1 MEYVHTVLVQ
11 IAANRV
17 DDAERLFDEL
27 EAHHD
32 FASSQPGFLGMR
44 VTRTAHPEGDVLVVV
59 ETRWSSNNA
68 MADYSALPNNVVS
81 IFERHQDLLVPGS
94 LQVHRMQAEHAEAAE
109 APTRMYD
116 RLALALFVPAGILAF
131 ALLVIYGLSRIYL
144 SIPNE
149 WATVMAAVIALAV
162 LGAAWYFASN
172 PGIPRWQWLGAA
184 GIAVAAL
191 AIGGTAAAI
200 YDEQHKEVH
209 APPTPPPANGG
220 GTPAPPPSGELVLN
234 LGDNFFQ
241 FPDGGEKNPTITVTS
256 GATINLVNVG
266 TAIHNMHVS
275 DPGGDYPEQ
284 FCTAAS
290 ENPCSDPP
298 RISGGQ
304 TGVIVIDIEPGEY
317 GYRCDFH
324 VQEMHGTLI
333 VQ

>member
-17 DDAERLFDEL
+17 GDAERLFDEL
-27 EAHHD
+27 DAHRD
-32 FASSQPGFLGMR
+32 FASTQRGFLGMR
-44 VTRTAHPEGDVLVVV
+44 VTRTAHPEGDVQVVV

-68 MADYSALPNNVVS
+68 MADYSALPNNAVS
-81 IFERHQDLLVPGS
+81 IVESHQDLLVPGS
-94 LQVHRMQAEHAEAAE
+94 LQVHRMQAERAEAAE

-172 PGIPRWQWLGAA
+172 PSIPRWQWLGAA
-184 GIAVAAL
+184 GVSIAAL
-191 AIGGTAAAI
+191 AIGGTAAAL
-200 YDEQHKEVH
+200 YDEEHKEVH
-209 APPTPPPANGG
+209 APPTQAPPNGG

-234 LGDNFFQ
+234 LDDNFFQ
-241 FPDGGEKNPTITVTS
+241 FADGGEENPTITVTS
-256 GATINLVNVG
+256 GTTISLSNVG
-266 TAIHNMHVS
+266 AAVHNMHVS
-275 DPGGDYPEQ
+275 SSSGEYADA

-290 ENPCSDPP
+290 ESPCSDPAQMP
-298 RISGGQ
+298 GGS
-304 TGVIVIDIEPGEY
+304 TGEIVIDIEPGEY
-317 GYRCDFH
+317 AYRCDFH
-324 VQEMHGTLI
+324 VLEMNGTLI
-333 VQ
+333 VE